1 VSKKKQSQRIFS
13 IILVR
18 TDEIFIKLVRLIPE
32 STQDSTAVAFPTRR
46 LIPESTRDSTAV
58 AFPTRRLIPESTQ
71 DSTAVAFPTR
81 NQNASPTRQCNTG
94 RPLER
99 F

>member
-1 VSKKKQSQRIFS
+1 MSRSNIHCVQKKQSQRIFS

-18 TDEIFIKLVRLIPE
+18 TDEIFIKLGRLIPE
-32 STQDSTAVAFPTRR
+32 STQ
-46 LIPESTRDSTAV
+46 DSTAV

-81 NQNASPTRQCNTG
+81 NQNASPTRHCNTG